1 MLLFVQSFRHSGA
14 PQSTCGRYID
24 SRFLSGYRLRFLA
37 IRQLGSTEGFGG
49 SDSGFGSGF
58 GSSFSM
64 ISRTTRSLGDIG
76 QRSSANLRR
85 A

>member
-1 MLLFVQSFRHSGA
+1 MGRSRTTPLATTERHGT
-14 PQSTCGRYID
+14 PGEGGDQ
-24 SRFLSGYRLRFLA
+24 RLRFLA